1 LKAGQ
6 VIVILGPTAVGKS
19 AIAVELAMMISGEV
33 TSADS
38 RAFFRGLDIV
48 TDKLSLADRRRIPHH
63 LIDIVPLTGK
73 YDAMAFRND
82 VERLIPQIRACGHLP
97 IIVGGGTLYLGA
109 ILRGIFTGPSADPAL
124 REKLLS
130 EPLDELYARLQDVD
144 PEAAVRIHAND
155 KLRIV
160 RALEVHTI
168 TGQPISDLQKEAEP
182 LPFDFAVFGL
192 RMEREV
198 HRHAIAERVRKML
211 AGGLIDEVRSLRAQ
225 GLTPQQQAYRTI
237 GIPET
242 AAFLDEQISR
252 EELEERLINNTWS
265 LARRQTAWFKRD
277 SGVTWIDVTD
287 RSPQGVAKE
296 IGRLTK

>member
-1 LKAGQ
+1 MKAGQ

>member
-1 LKAGQ
+1 LKARQ

>member
-1 LKAGQ
+1 MKARQ

-182 LPFDFAVFGL
+182 LPFDFSVFGL

-296 IGRLTK
+296 IGKLT

>member
-1 LKAGQ
+1 MKARQ